1 MNGLSGCRT
10 LSWRSAGKREL
21 WRYTFLWTV
30 PLEMDVCTSSVPL
43 KKMLAKLIEHFMAGG
58 LTVGTPSLCRRRAVN
73 YCSQTSDFHSPVVC
87 SGHHIELDC

>member
-10 LSWRSAGKREL
+10 QYWRSAGKRVL

-58 LTVGTPSLCRRRAVN
+58 LTVGTLLCAGE
-73 YCSQTSDFHSPVVC
+73 CSQTLGFHSPVVC
-87 SGHHIELDC
+87 SGHHTELDC

>member
-10 LSWRSAGKREL
+10 LYWRSAGKRVSSL
-21 WRYTFLWTV
+21 CIFLWTV

-58 LTVGTPSLCRRRAVN
+58 LTVSTPSL
-73 YCSQTSDFHSPVVC
+73 
-87 SGHHIELDC
+87 

>member
-10 LSWRSAGKREL
+10 LFWRSAGKRVL

-58 LTVGTPSLCRRRAVN
+58 LTVGTLLCAGEEQLTIVLR
-73 YCSQTSDFHSPVVC
+73 
-87 SGHHIELDC
+87 L